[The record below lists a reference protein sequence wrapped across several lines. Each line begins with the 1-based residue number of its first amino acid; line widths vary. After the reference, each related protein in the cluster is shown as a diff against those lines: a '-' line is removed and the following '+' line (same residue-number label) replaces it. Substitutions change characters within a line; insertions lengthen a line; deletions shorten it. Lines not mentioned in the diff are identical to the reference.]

1 MAVTIPDAQS
11 GDNILSDRN
20 AVGALVESSLN
31 NIDGAAIQS
40 ATIANASLAKAK
52 SFFPITFQFDSV
64 AGTIAPRAEFAL
76 PNLDGAS
83 NSSWKFLGYSVCA
96 QTNTTPNTT
105 WDIKKNGSSMLAAAV
120 NFSTLTAGVPT
131 VNLEAS
137 PDSLTS
143 GDVVGLEFTYTAGTI
158 SNVTFVLFFSVSHVG
173 T

>member
-52 SFFPITFQFDSV
+52 SLVPFSFFIDGGAAVLPSV
-64 AGTIAPRAEFAL
+64 EFAL

-83 NSSWKFLGYSVCA
+83 NSTWKFLGYSVCA
-96 QTNTTPNTT
+96 QTLTTPNETF
-105 WDIKKNGSSMLAAAV
+105 DIQKNGVSMLAAAV
-120 NFSTLTAGVPT
+120 NFSTLVAGTPT
-131 VNLEAS
+131 VAMEAS

-143 GDVVGLEFTYTAGTI
+143 GDVVSLSFAYTAGTI
-158 SNVTFVLFFSVSHVG
+158 SSVTFVLFFSVSHVG